1 MRVRSF
7 TLQQFRSYATL
18 DFACGAEDVSVLQG
32 PNAAGKT
39 NLLEAL
45 SILSSGRSFLGAEE
59 DDLITWGHDYYRL
72 RARLL
77 SDAKEEQTIEIVS
90 QRLPRRARV
99 GFVNDVRLPISRLTG
114 VLPAVSF
121 LPQDLELFTGSPARR
136 RDLLNDL
143 LVQVSPEFAASFVS
157 YQKFLKQRNALLR
170 RIREGTG
177 RPQDLAVWEEGLAR
191 EGAVITLSHLELLKV
206 LQCTLE
212 EELRALGESWQEVAL
227 TYDRHPSA
235 RSGSSP
241 LGSARGCD
249 GQATTR
255 EGIEAELAHDLLH
268 FRERDLLIGST
279 TIGPHRH
286 DWRIDADGR
295 SLATFASRGQ
305 QRTAVLALLFLQVS
319 YMEVR
324 RGEKPLILLDDVFS
338 ELDQAHQERLMTSLK
353 GHQVF
358 LTTTHAVPGISSATV
373 WEVGGGKVKQGVGL
387 GRGA

>member
-72 RARLL
+72 RAHLL
-77 SDAKEEQTIEIVS
+77 SDAREEQTIEIVS

-177 RPQDLAVWEEGLAR
+177 RAQDLAVWEEGLAR

-227 TYDRHPSA
+227 TYDRH
-235 RSGSSP
+235 
-241 LGSARGCD
+241 

-255 EGIEAELAHDLLH
+255 EGIQTELQQDFLH

-286 DWRIDADGR
+286 DWRINADGR

-338 ELDQAHQERLMTSLK
+338 ELDQIHQERLMTSLK

-373 WEVGGGKVKQGVGL
+373 WEVGEGMVKEQGVGL